1 MKVIVVEDQLLF
13 REFLVNL
20 LKDKLGL
27 EVAGIAEDGE
37 TALKLFRDTCPD
49 LVILDILIPK
59 ISGIQVA
66 RAILEERPGTRI
78 LAISSENDI
87 KTIHQVHQLNLSGFI
102 DKNEASVEL
111 LVEAI
116 EAIRQR
122 KRYFSESLKLTIRKL
137 RADPQAFQKI
147 LTRREQEILTY
158 IGGGLSD
165 SEIGKRVGLSDTS
178 IQSHRRNLFRKL
190 DVHST
195 PELIRFAQESGFWK
209 ASFRKMGLSETYH
222 IHD

>member
-1 MKVIVVEDQLLF
+1 MKVIVVEDQALF

-20 LKDKLGL
+20 LRERLGF
-27 EVAGIAEDGE
+27 EVVGVAEDGE
-37 TALKLFRDTCPD
+37 AALELFRKSDVD

-59 ISGIQVA
+59 LSGIQVA
-66 RAILEERPGTRI
+66 RAILNERPATRI

-87 KTIHQVHQLNLSGFI
+87 KTIHQVNQLKLSGFI
-102 DKNEASVEL
+102 DKNEATVEL
-111 LVEAI
+111 LIEAI
-116 EAIRQR
+116 EAIRQHQR
-122 KRYFSESLKLTIRKL
+122 FFSESLKLTIRRLK
-137 RADPQAFQKI
+137 ADPQAFQKI

-209 ASFRKMGLSETYH
+209 PAFRKMGLSDTYH

>member
-13 REFLVNL
+13 QEFLVNL
-20 LKDKLGL
+20 LREKLSM
-27 EVAGIAEDGE
+27 EVVGIAEDGE
-37 TALKLFRDTCPD
+37 TALELIRKFKPD

-59 ISGIQVA
+59 LSGIQVA
-66 RAILEERPGTRI
+66 RAILDTHPATRI

-87 KTIHQVHQLNLSGFI
+87 KTIHQVHQLNLAGFI
-102 DKNEASVEL
+102 DKNEATVDV

-116 EAIRQR
+116 QAIQKH

-137 RADPQAFQKI
+137 KADPLAFQKI
-147 LTRREQEILTY
+147 LTRREQEILTF

-165 SEIGKRVGLSDTS
+165 PEIGKRLGLSDTS

-195 PELIRFAQESGFWK
+195 PELIRFAHESGFWK
-209 ASFRKMGLSETYH
+209 ASFRKMGLSDTYH